1 MPVYG
6 AHSYDI
12 TVTINGGPNAWSAT
26 TSQSNRWDSQWSID
40 GWNYAVS
47 VRASAGDGIKGP
59 YTVSKTAVAK
69 PQLAPP
75 PDNINVKATAGGI
88 TVTWNPPTGA
98 YSDSIVEY
106 NVIYWDWKA
115 DHCQY
120 ISGAAFKS
128 SPAVITNLTPGTNY
142 LVAVVTWNKNGQGFP
157 FSANNAVPGA
167 GTPAVPSGLVV
178 QSQDQTSV
186 R

>member
-1 MPVYG
+1 M
-6 AHSYDI
+6 
-12 TVTINGGPNAWSAT
+12 
-26 TSQSNRWDSQWSID
+26 
-40 GWNYAVS
+40 S
-47 VRASAGDGIKGP
+47 VRASAGDAIKGP
-59 YTVSKTAVAK
+59 YTDTKTAVAK

-88 TVTWNPPTGA
+88 TVTWNPPTDA
-98 YSDSIVEY
+98 YSDSIAEY
-106 NVIYWDWKA
+106 NIIYWDWKA

-120 ISGAAFKS
+120 ITGAAFTS

-157 FSANNAVPGA
+157 YIANNAVPGA

-178 QSQDQTSV
+178 ESQDQTSV